1 LTLWPLAVYSLI
13 VLVIAGSMIVV
24 SAVLGERRRDRAT
37 GQPYESG
44 IRPTGS
50 ARVRFSAQFYLVAI
64 LFVLF
69 DLEIIF
75 LFAWAVVV
83 LEVGWVGYAGMA
95 FFALVLV
102 VGLVYEWRQGAFDW
116 GPRQEPKPVVAVTGV
131 PVEKLR
137 LERSR

>member
-1 LTLWPLAVYSLI
+1 MTLWPLAVYSLI
-13 VLVIAGSMIVV
+13 VVIIAASMIVV
-24 SAVLGERRRDRAT
+24 SAVLGERRRERAT

-64 LFVLF
+64 VFVLF
-69 DLEIIF
+69 DLEIVF
-75 LFAWAVVV
+75 LFAWAAVV
-83 LEVGWVGYAGMA
+83 LEAGWAGYVGMT

-116 GPRQEPKPVVAVTGV
+116 GPRQQPKPVAQVTGV

-137 LERSR
+137 LERAR